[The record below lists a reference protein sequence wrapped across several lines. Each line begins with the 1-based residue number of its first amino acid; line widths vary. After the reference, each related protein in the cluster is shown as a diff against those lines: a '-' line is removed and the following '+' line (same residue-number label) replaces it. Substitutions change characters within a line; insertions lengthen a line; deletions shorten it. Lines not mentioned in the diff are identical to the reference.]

1 METIKQVLMR
11 RDKMSAEEADE
22 LIREAKEE
30 VARRIEESDGLEFWD
45 MDAEIC
51 GEYFGLEP
59 DYFMELMP

>member
-22 LIREAKEE
+22 LIQEEKEE

-51 GEYFGLEP
+51 SEYFGLEP